1 MVLSASREYPLYAV
15 NCIKVM
21 VILLLLLLLI
31 EGTMV
36 IKHLLKDKDSIKNF
50 TCIILFNPHNNLLRV
65 ITTLHF
71 EKRQ

>member
-1 MVLSASREYPLYAV
+1 MILSATREYPLYSV

-31 EGTMV
+31 EPTIV
-36 IKHLLKDKDSIKNF
+36 IKHLLKDKDGIKNF
-50 TCIILFNPHNNLLRV
+50 TCIIFFNPHNNLLIV
-65 ITTLHF
+65 ITILHF